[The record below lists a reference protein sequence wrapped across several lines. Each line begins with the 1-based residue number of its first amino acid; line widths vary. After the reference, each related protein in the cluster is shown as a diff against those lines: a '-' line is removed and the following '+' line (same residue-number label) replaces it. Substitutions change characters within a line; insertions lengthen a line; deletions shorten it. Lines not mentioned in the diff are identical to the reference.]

1 MEAKKVK
8 RLYTIEEAAVY
19 LGRGKWGI
27 RHLIYDGKLPAVRV
41 GKRIHKDVEDMNTF
55 IIQNKVREGDV
66 AA

>member
-8 RLYTIEEAAVY
+8 RLYTIEEAAMY

-27 RHLIYDGKLPAVRV
+27 RHLIDSGKLPHVRV
-41 GKRIHKDVEDMNTF
+41 DKRIHIDVEDMDRF
-55 IIQNKVREGDV
+55 IEQNKVLEDDM